1 MQDEIM
7 TLLPANIGSFS
18 EPIQRLWDYMNP
30 CTLCPR
36 RCKIHRSEGQIGF
49 CGIGCLPTVSSVGPH
64 FGEES
69 VLVARPSWPCL
80 HGLEARATGG
90 SGTIFFA
97 GCNLGCIF
105 CQNYDISH
113 HRHGHQMTIEQLA
126 QSMLELQ
133 NYGCININFVTPTH
147 VIAAI
152 AAAIELARKD
162 GLTIP
167 TVYNTGG
174 YDSVETLKLLE
185 GFVDIY
191 MPDMKYSDS
200 KVAQQLSNAPDYPQV
215 NREAVREMHRQV
227 GDLQIE
233 KGFTAESAETA
244 EKKQKIIS
252 ACPAVSAVKVKGL
265 AKRGL
270 LIRHLVLPENL
281 AGSFEI
287 IDFLAKEISPNTAI
301 NVMDQYRPCYK
312 AHLYPQINRRPYPEE
327 IESVRQYA
335 IEKGLSVIS

>member
-1 MQDEIM
+1 MAI
-7 TLLPANIGSFS
+7 LPANISS
-18 EPIQRLWDYMNP
+18 LSKPIRQLWDNMNP

-36 RCKIHRSEGQIGF
+36 RCKVNRSEGQIGF
-49 CGIGCLPTVSSVGPH
+49 CGIGCLTVVSSVGPH

-69 VLVARPSWPCL
+69 VLVGS
-80 HGLEARATGG
+80 GG

-113 HRHGHQMTIEQLA
+113 LRHGRQMTIEQLA
-126 QSMLELQ
+126 QSMLKLQ
-133 NYGCININFVTPTH
+133 DIGCVNINFVTPTH

-152 AAAIELARKD
+152 AAAIEIARNK

-185 GFVDIY
+185 GLIDIY
-191 MPDMKYSDS
+191 MPDMKYADP
-200 KVAQQLSNAPDYPQV
+200 KVAQELSNAPDYPEV

-233 KGFTAESAETA
+233 KSFTTKNA

-252 ACPAVSAVKVKGL
+252 ARSAASAVKNKGL
-265 AKRGL
+265 ALEPYGSGLATRGL
-270 LIRHLVLPENL
+270 LVRHLVLPENL

-287 IDFLAKEISPNTAI
+287 IDFLANQICPNTAI

-312 AHLYPQINRRPYPEE
+312 AHLHPKINRRPTYEE
-327 IESVRQYA
+327 IESVRNYA
-335 IEKGLSVIS
+335 INKGLKIIS